1 MKLFKSNNDEEW
13 HEYRRQHL
21 TSTELAGIHLSKTAR
36 QWQELREEKE
46 TGKRWGGNDYT
57 VWGTGRE
64 PKIAIALDPT
74 LSRTDD
80 DYEFL
85 GVDSRLR
92 YNPEPQTIII
102 NESDGRLCGTP
113 DLFSENGEVI
123 GEIKTAKHQFTGGK
137 FHQWCPD
144 GYYLQIQANMWHA
157 GAEACVLLVE
167 YYKEQDGKF
176 SPDGYEYQVIHYDPK
191 VVEDMQSTAAQWFAW
206 IDGTTPDWMGEVT
219 SLEDADEVEDLVA
232 QLADAEKKATRWSDL
247 AKAYKKDLLKLL
259 GDSYAG
265 THAGYKVSVST
276 TKDTKTFDSKA
287 FKTAH
292 PDLFAEFN
300 TKTRRGSTRLRLTK
314 VVH

>member
-1 MKLFKSNNDEEW
+1 MKTFKPDNEEAW
-13 HEYRRQHL
+13 FEFRRQHL
-21 TSTELAGIHLSKTAR
+21 TSTELRDLHLSRTAR
-36 QWQELREEKE
+36 QWQELREQKE

-92 YNPEPQTIII
+92 YNPDPQTIII
-102 NESDGRLCGTP
+102 NPDDDRLCGTP
-113 DLFSENGEVI
+113 DLFSEDGEVI
-123 GEIKTAKHQFTGGK
+123 GEIKTAKHPFTGGYW
-137 FHQWCPD
+137 HDWCPD
-144 GYYLQIQANMWHA
+144 GYYLQVQANMWHA

-176 SPDGYEYQVIHYDPK
+176 SSVEYDYQVIHYDPK
-191 VVEDMQSTAAQWFAW
+191 VVEDMQATANEWFAW
-206 IDGTTPDWMGEVT
+206 LDGTTPDWMGEVT

-232 QLADAEKKATRWSDL
+232 AIGAAEDELRELKDRIDQQRKQLIEK
-247 AKAYKKDLLKLL
+247 L

-265 THAGYKVSVST
+265 THAGYKVSVYT
-276 TKDTKTFDSKA
+276 TKDTKA
-287 FKTAH
+287 
-292 PDLFAEFN
+292 
-300 TKTRRGSTRLRLTK
+300 
-314 VVH
+314 